1 MRASII
7 SRMANIENLAYAPE
21 AVREMD
27 RTAIEDLGI
36 PGYTLMTRAGQAT
49 FNDARERYPNARR
62 WLVLCGAGNN
72 AGDGYVIARLA
83 RAAGLDVRV
92 AALSDPGRLAGDAAT
107 ARDDYLGGGGG
118 IEDFDTELFRCA
130 DIIVDAMLGTGLD
143 RALGGSYLQA
153 VTSLSI
159 VDAPVVAVDIPTGL
173 NGTTGAIM
181 GAAVCADLTATF
193 VGLKRGL
200 FVGEGPDHCGEIRF
214 HDLAIPADRLTAIEP
229 ALRLYAES
237 DARALLH
244 KRQRT
249 DHKGS
254 FGHVLIVG
262 GNRGMGGAA
271 RLAGEAALRSGAG
284 LVSVAA
290 HPQSARAI
298 LAGRPEL
305 MCHAVET
312 PEHLDELIDRA
323 TVVALGPGLGRD
335 DWAWQMFRR
344 AIGTSPQKVVDADAL
359 NVLAE
364 ESLQRDD
371 WILTP
376 HPGEAARLLGT
387 DGASIQADRLAAVRE
402 IARRYGGVAVL
413 KGHGTLIGTR
423 DSLPTLV
430 RRGNPG
436 MATAGMGDVLTGIV
450 AGLLAQFPSDP
461 LAAASA
467 AVHVHGFAGDLATAD
482 GGERGLIAGDLFAHL
497 RSAVN
502 PYV

>member
-1 MRASII
+1 
-7 SRMANIENLAYAPE
+7 MANIENLAFTPN

-27 RTAIEDLGI
+27 RTAIEDLSI

-49 FNDARERYPNARR
+49 FNDARERYPSERR
-62 WLVLCGAGNN
+62 WLILCGAGNN

-92 AALSDPGRLAGDAAT
+92 VALSDPGKLNGDAAT
-107 ARDDYLGGGGG
+107 ARDDFLGAGGS
-118 IEDFDTELFRCA
+118 IEDFSTDFCRHA

-143 RALGGSYLQA
+143 RALGGAYLQA
-153 VTSLSI
+153 AESLSS
-159 VDAPVVAVDIPTGL
+159 VDTPVIAVDIPTGL
-173 NGTTGAIM
+173 NGTTGAVM
-181 GAAVCADLTATF
+181 GAAVRADLTATF
-193 VGLKRGL
+193 VGLKQGL
-200 FVGEGPDHCGEIRF
+200 FVGDGPDHCGEIRF
-214 HDLAIPADRLTAIEP
+214 HDLAIPADRLSSIEP
-229 ALRLYAES
+229 TLRLYAES
-237 DARALLH
+237 DARALLG

-249 DHKGS
+249 DHKGR
-254 FGHVLIVG
+254 FGHVLVVG

-305 MCHAVET
+305 MCHAVEN
-312 PEHLDELIDRA
+312 PEQLDELLARA

-335 DWAWQMFRR
+335 DWAWEMFQR
-344 AIGTSPQKVVDADAL
+344 AIGASPQKVVDADAL

-371 WILTP
+371 WVLTP

-387 DGASIQADRLAAVRE
+387 ESAAIQGDRLAAVRE
-402 IARRYGGVAVL
+402 ITRRYGGVAVL
-413 KGHGTLIGTR
+413 KGHGTLIGAR
-423 DSLPTLV
+423 DTLPVLV

-436 MATAGMGDVLTGIV
+436 MASAGMGDVLTGIV
-450 AGLLAQFPSDP
+450 AGLLAQFPADP

-467 AVHVHGFAGDLATAD
+467 AAHAHGLAGDLAAAA
-482 GGERGLIAGDLFAHL
+482 GGERGLIAGDVLAHL
-497 RSAVN
+497 RTAVN
-502 PYV
+502 PNA